1 MQEKARQ
8 KQDTHGFNTRPIMK
22 QLLRVLVAT
31 ALLRTRFCSRWIV
44 WRWATAAPGASTGRG
59 NTAGTAM
66 VRRERRIVV
75 RMCWL
80 RRGCGCRIRVRVETN
95 CFSFTNQRTL
105 IGVNSG
111 VASHVA
117 EYAETSSTSWVG
129 ARKRCRKLFSVIDGH
144 KASYLRFSPVWLLRW
159 IYRALI

>member
-8 KQDTHGFNTRPIMK
+8 KQDAHGLNTRPIMK
-22 QLLRVLVAT
+22 QLLRVLVAA

-44 WRWATAAPGASTGRG
+44 WRWATAATGASAGRG

-66 VRRERRIVV
+66 VRRERGVVV

-80 RRGCGCRIRVRVETN
+80 TLANRRRGCGCRVRVRVETD

-117 EYAETSSTSWVG
+117 QYAETSSTSWVG
-129 ARKRCRKLFSVIDGH
+129 ARKWFLSSVAVEMNLQGLNINQR
-144 KASYLRFSPVWLLRW
+144 LV
-159 IYRALI
+159 